1 MEFVRKGKPLIQKKV
16 VDNETIIVN
25 YEDEIMKYPLP
36 EWYLDSCHK
45 ISYLFPKAHAAAYVM
60 MSYRLAWY
68 KVYYPAAFYA
78 TYFTQKINDFDYD
91 ALVYKIENLDN
102 LIKEISQSP
111 QIKKKDGDLLSLA
124 EVVKEMQLRNITMS
138 SIDLDKSLATKF
150 TVINGEV
157 IPPFTVIAGLGK
169 DPANNIIR
177 EREIREF
184 NSIEDFQK
192 RTQVNNTVITYLKSI
207 NFFKD
212 MHDTNQIS
220 LF

>member
-1 MEFVRKGKPLIQKKV
+1 
-16 VDNETIIVN
+16 
-25 YEDEIMKYPLP
+25 
-36 EWYLDSCHK
+36 
-45 ISYLFPKAHAAAYVM
+45 M

-68 KVYYPAAFYA
+68 KVYYPQAFYA

-91 ALVYKIENLDN
+91 ALVHRLENLDA
-102 LIKEISQSP
+102 LVREISQNP
-111 QIKKKDGDLLSLA
+111 HAKKKDEDLLSLA
-124 EVVKEMQLRNITMS
+124 EVVKEMELRNIKIS
-138 SIDLDKSLATKF
+138 PIDLDRSLATKF
-150 TVINGEV
+150 TVIDGEI

-177 EREIREF
+177 ERELKEF

-192 RTQVNNTVITYLKSI
+192 RTQVNATVIAYLKSI